1 MKEMSKTK
9 IIDKHSEHLILTER
23 KLLSKIKHPF
33 IVNMHYSFQDKDNLY
48 LIIDFLQ
55 GGDLRYHLCKEK
67 QFTEEQTKFIIANII
82 LGLEYIHFNRI
93 IHRDIKPENIVM
105 DSKGYVKIT
114 DFGIAKLLPNNIQSF
129 SNDSSGTPG
138 YMAPEALCNQN
149 QSFVEDFFAL
159 GVICYEM
166 ITGNRPYQGKNR
178 KEIKERIM
186 SYQAKISDSQR
197 YLLSDEGEDFINH
210 LLKRKP
216 GQRLG
221 IKGVLEVKNHEW
233 FNDIDWKKMYNKNII
248 APFIPKNGD
257 NYDHKYCNAEEQIN
271 LSTIER
277 YEEIVRSLDYY
288 NNYVFDKYLY
298 FDIEKKKSNKK
309 IINKTIANKRKSK
322 EDDTI
327 FLNPHIIYEDFL
339 KDNSIITN
347 IISPALV
354 SSRSLDKKY
363 LKFRRLSEEI
373 IEKEKHLAK
382 PKSERKMKYNFSRIC
397 FSEEKK
403 PHPRNRKQSNGN
415 NDLYIESS
423 HTKSMRNHNHNY
435 I

>member
-1 MKEMSKTK
+1 MSKTK

-67 QFTEEQTKFIIANII
+67 QFTEDQTKFIIANII

-248 APFIPKNGD
+248 SPFIPKNGD

-277 YEEIVRSLDYY
+277 YEDIVRNLDYY

-298 FDIEKKKSNKK
+298 FDIEKQKAKQKN
-309 IINKTIANKRKSK
+309 INKTISNKRKSK
-322 EDDTI
+322 EDNTL
-327 FLNPHIIYEDFL
+327 FFNPHIIYEDFL

-403 PHPRNRKQSNGN
+403 PHQRNRKQSNGN
-415 NDLYIESS
+415 NNFYIESS
-423 HTKSMRNHNHNY
+423 HTKSMLNHNENY

>member
-298 FDIEKKKSNKK
+298 FDMEKKKSNKR
-309 IINKTIANKRKSK
+309 IINKTNKRKSK

-373 IEKEKHLAK
+373 VEKEKHLAK
-382 PKSERKMKYNFSRIC
+382 PKSERKMKYNFSKIC

>member
-233 FNDIDWKKMYNKNII
+233 FNDIDWKKIYNKNII

-309 IINKTIANKRKSK
+309 IINKTNKRKSK

>member
-1 MKEMSKTK
+1 
-9 IIDKHSEHLILTER
+9 
-23 KLLSKIKHPF
+23 
-33 IVNMHYSFQDKDNLY
+33 
-48 LIIDFLQ
+48 
-55 GGDLRYHLCKEK
+55 
-67 QFTEEQTKFIIANII
+67 
-82 LGLEYIHFNRI
+82 
-93 IHRDIKPENIVM
+93 
-105 DSKGYVKIT
+105 
-114 DFGIAKLLPNNIQSF
+114 
-129 SNDSSGTPG
+129 
-138 YMAPEALCNQN
+138 MAPEALCNQN

-248 APFIPKNGD
+248 SPFIPKNGD

-277 YEEIVRSLDYY
+277 YEDIVRSLDYY

-298 FDIEKKKSNKK
+298 FDIEKQKAKQKN
-309 IINKTIANKRKSK
+309 INKTISNKRKSK
-322 EDDTI
+322 EDNTL
-327 FLNPHIIYEDFL
+327 FFNPHIIYEDFL

-403 PHPRNRKQSNGN
+403 PHPRNRKQSNSN
-415 NDLYIESS
+415 NNLYIESS
-423 HTKSMRNHNHNY
+423 HTKSMHNHNENY

>member
-33 IVNMHYSFQDKDNLY
+33 IVNIHYSFQDKDNLY

-309 IINKTIANKRKSK
+309 SINKTNKRKSK

>member
-33 IVNMHYSFQDKDNLY
+33 IVNIHYSFQDKDNLY

-309 IINKTIANKRKSK
+309 IINKTNKRKSK